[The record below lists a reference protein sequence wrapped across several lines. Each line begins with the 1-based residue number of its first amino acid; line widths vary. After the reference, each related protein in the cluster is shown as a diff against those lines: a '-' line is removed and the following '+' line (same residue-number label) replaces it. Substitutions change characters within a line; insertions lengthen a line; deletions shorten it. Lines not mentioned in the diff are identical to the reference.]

1 MLLILVLSSG
11 LSLSSW
17 NAKANKLE
25 IIATKTKLISAKI
38 HRMSGDAMQNNRIIN
53 VAEISSQA
61 AELDAQIEKAKS
73 VFKKMK

>member
-1 MLLILVLSSG
+1 
-11 LSLSSW
+11 
-17 NAKANKLE
+17 
-25 IIATKTKLISAKI
+25 
-38 HRMSGDAMQNNRIIN
+38 MQNNRIIN